1 MIDLTPETRARAELL
16 SHVLRQSPVEFAS
29 KAVEAAVAARLADPL
44 VRAAFD
50 AMAAL
55 ASREVAPAA
64 VPTPAETPTPNDV
77 ARLSIERAAR
87 RSQQAPT
94 AAPALPKLAVDYG
107 PEEPPIA
114 TEEARRKHASAL
126 RTARGSLGFLM
137 RDAAQV
143 VGLDEDTYHAIEC
156 ARPVG
161 AHLVRGAVRALAG
174 LVEERRR
181 AQAAK

>member
-29 KAVEAAVAARLADPL
+29 QAVETAVAARLADPL

-50 AMAAL
+50 AMVAL
-55 ASREVAPAA
+55 ASRAVEPAEDLTPAA
-64 VPTPAETPTPNDV
+64 APTPSEV
-77 ARLSIERAAR
+77 ARLSIERATR
-87 RSQQAPT
+87 RSQQAPP
-94 AAPALPKLAVDYG
+94 ASALPKLAVEYG